1 VDLPSFLWLWKIAA
15 WSMGLALLLFV
26 CLAALGGLMRA
37 RRLQGETAPQFFDSA
52 DSFVNLRRAHVSLGV
67 LLVLTVLLLLGIGI
81 VGTLGHFGSL
91 GHSPHLPAGLS
102 VVALTLASAWSATQI
117 NNPKRPWARSLH
129 ITINTL
135 LAIALIFVSWTG
147 WTVVQKY
154 L

>member
-1 VDLPSFLWLWKIAA
+1 VNLPSFLWLWKIAA
-15 WSMGLALLLFV
+15 WSMGLTLFLCV
-26 CLAALGGLMRA
+26 CLVVLGGLMRS
-37 RRLQGETAPQFFDSA
+37 RRLQGETAPQFFDAA
-52 DSFVNLRRAHVSLGV
+52 DSFVNLRRAHVSLGI
-67 LLVLTVLLLLGIGI
+67 LLVLTVLLLLGIGV

-117 NNPKRPWARSLH
+117 NHPQRPWARSLH
-129 ITINTL
+129 ITVNAL
-135 LAIALIFVSWTG
+135 LAIALLFVSWTG